1 MEADTDQMVAIS
13 PLDGQVRKR
22 VDRRQAIVD
31 AATQLFARR
40 GFSGVSVQEI
50 ADAAGTHKTTVLYH
64 FASKDALHEAVLD
77 EALDRV
83 VEVTREFLAGEFKRA
98 RVAFLLDQMH
108 AFYAEHPA
116 VAWLLQRELIEPG
129 GSEAY
134 FARFVE
140 PIYKPALASLEAA
153 KRAGLIRDI
162 DAAFFIH
169 DTHITLIGYFCNKE
183 LLERLRP
190 GVDPYSVESLI
201 ARREFLIDRIF
212 RQLTPDGVARPRK
225 KAAPKRGASR

>member
-1 MEADTDQMVAIS
+1 MVAIS
-13 PLDGQVRKR
+13 PLDGQIRKR

-31 AATQLFARR
+31 AATELFAER

-64 FASKDALHEAVLD
+64 FATKDALHEAVLD
-77 EALDRV
+77 EALGRV
-83 VEVTREFLAGEFKRA
+83 VEVTREFLAGDLKRE

-116 VAWLLQRELIEPG
+116 LARLLQRELMDPD
-129 GSEAY
+129 GSDAY

-140 PIYKPALASLEAA
+140 PIYLPAVASLEAA
-153 KRAGLIRDI
+153 MAAGLIRPI
-162 DAAFFIH
+162 DPAFFIH
-169 DTHITLIGYFCNKE
+169 DTHVTLVGYFCHRE

-201 ARREFLIDRIF
+201 ARREFLVDRIF
-212 RQLTPDGVARPRK
+212 RQLTPDRPARRRNATSTKGAPR
-225 KAAPKRGASR
+225 

>member
-1 MEADTDQMVAIS
+1 MVAIS
-13 PLDGQVRKR
+13 PLDGQGRKR

-31 AATQLFARR
+31 AATGLFARR

-64 FASKDALHEAVLD
+64 FATKDALHEAVLD
-77 EALDRV
+77 EAQGGV
-83 VEVTREFLAGEFKRA
+83 VEVTRDFLAGDFKRE

-108 AFYAEHPA
+108 TFYAEHPA
-116 VAWLLQRELIEPG
+116 VAQLLQRELIEG

-134 FARFVE
+134 FDRFVE
-140 PIYKPALASLEAA
+140 PIYLPALTSLTAA
-153 KRAGLIRDI
+153 MDAGLIRPI

-169 DTHITLIGYFCNKE
+169 DTHVTLIGYFCHRA
-183 LLERLRP
+183 LLERIRP

-201 ARREFLIDRIF
+201 ARRDFLVDRIF
-212 RQLTPDGVARPRK
+212 RQLTPDRPATGRK
-225 KAAPKRGASR
+225 PAPTRGGIR

>member
-1 MEADTDQMVAIS
+1 MVAIS

-31 AATQLFARR
+31 AATELFAEH

-64 FASKDALHEAVLD
+64 FATKDALHEAVLD
-77 EALDRV
+77 EALGRV
-83 VEVTREFLAGEFKRA
+83 VEVTREFLAGDFRRE

-108 AFYAEHPA
+108 TFYAEHPA
-116 VAWLLQRELIEPG
+116 LARLLQRELMEPG

-140 PIYKPALASLEAA
+140 PIYLPAVASFEKAM
-153 KRAGLIRDI
+153 KAGLIRPVDP
-162 DAAFFIH
+162 AFFIH
-169 DTHITLIGYFCNKE
+169 DTHVTLVGYFCHRE

-190 GVDPYSVESLI
+190 GIDPYAVESLI
-201 ARREFLIDRIF
+201 ARREFLVDRIF
-212 RQLTPDGVARPRK
+212 RQLTPDRPARRGRK
-225 KAAPKRGASR
+225 ARSTKGATR